1 MQLKLILVSV
11 VAVCLLASLSSG
23 QLHLG
28 SQILAAYYADI
39 ILVGEV
45 RELGDAYYS
54 GQGYWLQVVKLKKI
68 EVIKGRLNTESV
80 SLRIGFGERANGVVA
95 KDVGEG
101 YELSRS
107 RFGPG
112 NRFIVIFH
120 IKLGPC
126 EPSYGAVYGSCYA
139 FTTNDL
145 IPYSNDELEAMRSLI
160 SSTHKRD

>member
-39 ILVGEV
+39 IFVGEV
-45 RELGDAYYS
+45 LELEDAS
-54 GQGYWLQVVKLKKI
+54 FGGQYWSQVMKLKKI

-126 EPSYGAVYGSCYA
+126 EPSYGGVNGSCYA

-145 IPYSNDELEAMRSLI
+145 IPYSNDELEAMRSLV

>member
-1 MQLKLILVSV
+1 MQLKLILVSA
-11 VAVCLLASLSSG
+11 VAACLLASLSSG
-23 QLHLG
+23 QGHIG

-39 ILVGEV
+39 IFVGEV
-45 RELGDAYYS
+45 LELEDSSFG
-54 GQGYWLQVVKLKKI
+54 GQYWSQVMKLEKI
-68 EVIKGRLNTESV
+68 EVIKGQLNTESV
-80 SLRIGFGERANGVVA
+80 SLRIGFGEGANGVVV

-126 EPSYGAVYGSCYA
+126 EPSDGAVNGSCYA

-145 IPYSNDELEAMRSLI
+145 IPYSNDELEAIRSLV
-160 SSTHKRD
+160 SSTHKEP